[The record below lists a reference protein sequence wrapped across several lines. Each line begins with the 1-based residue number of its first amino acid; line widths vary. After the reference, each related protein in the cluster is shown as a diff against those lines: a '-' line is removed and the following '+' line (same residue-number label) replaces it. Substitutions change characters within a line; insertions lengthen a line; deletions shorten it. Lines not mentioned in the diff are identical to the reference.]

1 MKALTDLIKRFQR
14 GYSDVVG
21 VDVGSSL
28 TKVVR
33 LKAVNRKP
41 MVVAVDFVPDV
52 TISDPAAGS
61 VVPLRLPKTLRARYA
76 ALTYSGSGALIKLLT
91 FPVHSEKSIDTQ
103 VNELMGLADSPEY
116 RVAYEVVSESR
127 TEMRAL
133 AVAMPD
139 AATSRLCALFPSGTP
154 APCSIE
160 IAGLASMT
168 AFEQGPG
175 RQHVEDAV
183 AVVDFGDIG
192 STVALYNKRT
202 LALIRKFDVGMASI
216 LKRVQETL
224 GVDVE
229 VAKGILADGSFD
241 ISQILHQTLESFLQQ
256 FVISRD
262 FVERRENCHV
272 VKLYACGAT
281 GALNV
286 WAQEVQAASGLE
298 PVFWNPFE
306 GLAVAPGAIP
316 DAIQGQESQFASA
329 LGAALAVLRQD

>member
-21 VDVGSSL
+21 VDVGSTV
-28 TKVVR
+28 TKAVR
-33 LKAVNRKP
+33 LRTVNRTP
-41 MVVAVDFVPDV
+41 TVVAVDVVSSGALPD
-52 TISDPAAGS
+52 AATGP
-61 VVPLRLPKTLRARYA
+61 VVPLELPKALRARYA
-76 ALTYSGSGALIKLLT
+76 ALTYSGPGALVKLLT
-91 FPVHSEKSIDTQ
+91 FPGHSEKSTDTQ

-116 RVAYEVVSESR
+116 RVAYEVVSENR
-127 TEMRAL
+127 TETRAL

-168 AFEQGPG
+168 AFERGVG
-175 RQHVEDAV
+175 RQHAEDAV
-183 AVVDFGDIG
+183 AVIDFGNTG

-224 GVDVE
+224 GVDAE
-229 VAKGILADGSFD
+229 VAMGILADGSFD
-241 ISQILHQTLESFLQQ
+241 ISQALHQTLESFLQQ

-286 WAQEVQAASGLE
+286 WAQEVQTASGLE

-316 DAIQGQESQFASA
+316 DALKGQESQFASA
-329 LGAALAVLRQD
+329 LGAAWAVLRQD